1 MNALIDAAFARSRT
15 ALLSFVLIVL
25 MGAAAWLA
33 IPKEA
38 EPDVTVPIIY
48 VSMNHEGISPEDAER
63 LLLRPMERELQSI
76 EGIKEMRSTGTEGHA
91 SVLLEFDPGF
101 DPDQAL
107 QDVRAKVDLAKAKL
121 PADTDE
127 PIVHEVNLALFPVLT
142 VALSGPVPERTLVSL
157 ARDLQDRIEAVPGVL
172 EVKIGGDREEL
183 LEIIVDE
190 TVMETYGVA
199 YEELIALISRNNL
212 LVAAGAVD
220 TGAGRLSV
228 KVPGV
233 IEELDDVL
241 RMPVK
246 VAGDRVVTFADVA
259 SVRRTFKDPEGFARI
274 DGQPTLALEVSK
286 RVGANI
292 IETVAAVRAVVEAK
306 RQDWPKTLQV
316 TYLQDKSEQV
326 RDLLADLQKNV
337 VTAVVLVM
345 LVIIAALGW
354 RPALLVGLAIPGSFL
369 AGILTLYAL
378 GYTLNIIVLFSLILV
393 VGMLVDGAIV
403 VVELA
408 ERRLAEGM
416 SPREAY
422 AAGAKRMAWPIIA
435 STATTLAVFLPLVVW
450 PGMVGEFMKYL
461 PITVLITL
469 SASLLMAL
477 VFVPVIG
484 SLIARR
490 QARDSTSLRAVRIA
504 ESGELAELRGFTGLY
519 VRTLGRLLRRPLRTL
534 AGVLA
539 FIVATYAAYGVFG
552 HGVSFFPEMEPEMAQ
567 IQVHARGDLSAW
579 EKDALVRAVE
589 ERVLGMPEIET
600 VYARSMQSGGMGT
613 ELAED
618 TIGVIQL
625 DLIDWD
631 QRRPAKLMLEELRAR
646 TAAVPGVVLEVRE
659 QQHGPGPAKPV
670 EVELAG
676 RDQAAL
682 IAAVEQV
689 RATMDDLG
697 GFVDAEDNRPLPG
710 VEWRLMVDREQAARY
725 GADVGLLGSA
735 VQLVTGGIK
744 VAEYRPDDA
753 DDEVDIRVRFPVDE
767 RGLDR
772 LMGLRVP
779 TAQGLVPIR
788 NFVEFEPAPK
798 TGTVTRTDARR
809 AYSVS
814 ADVAESL
821 LPDQQ
826 VRRLKAALA
835 EADLPAG
842 VDVTFKGEDEEQRE
856 AMVFLTQAFVV
867 AVFLMG
873 IMLVTQFNSL
883 YQATLVL
890 SAIVL
895 STAGVL
901 LGLLVTGQSF
911 GIVMSGLGTIALAG
925 IVVNNNIVLID
936 TFNELRRRGLPAAE
950 AILRTGAQR
959 LRPVLLTS
967 ITTILGLMPM
977 VLGLNVDVLGRTIEV
992 GAPSTQ
998 WWTQLSSTIAG
1009 GLAFATIL
1017 TLLLTPSLLM
1027 LGEQMAERRQT
1038 RRARRL
1044 AAREEAAAGAEG

>member
-1 MNALIDAAFARSRT
+1 MNALIDAAFDRSRT
-15 ALLSFVLIVL
+15 ALLTFVLIL
-25 MGAAAWLA
+25 IMGAAAWLA

-127 PIVHEVNLALFPVLT
+127 PVVHEINLALFPVLT
-142 VALSGPVPERTLVSL
+142 VALSGPLPERSLVSL
-157 ARDLQDRIEAVPGVL
+157 ARDLQDQIEGVPGVL
-172 EVKIGGDREEL
+172 EVTIGGDREEL
-183 LEIIVDE
+183 LEILVEE
-190 TVMETYGVA
+190 TVMETYGVS
-199 YEELIALISRNNL
+199 YEELFNLIRGNNR
-212 LVAAGAVD
+212 LVAAGVLD

-233 IEELDDVL
+233 IEDIEDVL

-246 VAGDRVVTFADVA
+246 VSGDRVVTFADVA
-259 SVRRTFKDPEGFARI
+259 SVRRTYKDPQGFARI

-292 IETVAAVRAVVEAK
+292 IETVEAVRAVVENA
-306 RQDWPKTLQV
+306 RPQWPETIQV

-326 RDLLADLQKNV
+326 RELLADLQKNV

-345 LVIIAALGW
+345 LVIVAALGW

-416 SPREAY
+416 ERRAAY

-461 PITVLITL
+461 PITVLVTL

-484 SLIARR
+484 GRIAR
-490 QARDSTSLRAVRIA
+490 AADASSLAAVRTA
-504 ESGELAELRGFTGLY
+504 ESGDLAELRGFTGLY
-519 VRTLGRLLRRPLRTL
+519 VRTLERLLRRPLRTL
-534 AGVLA
+534 AAVLA
-539 FIVATYAAYGVFG
+539 FMVATYAAYGLFG
-552 HGVSFFPEMEPEMAQ
+552 HGVSFFPDMEPEVAQ
-567 IQVHARGDLSAW
+567 VQVHARGDLSAW

-589 ERVLGMPEIET
+589 ERVLGLPEVKT
-600 VYARSMQSGGMGT
+600 LYARSMQAGGSGND
-613 ELAED
+613 LAED

-631 QRRPAKLMLEELRAR
+631 QRRPARLLLEEIRER

-659 QQHGPGPAKPV
+659 QEHGPGPTKPV
-670 EVELAG
+670 EVELSG
-676 RDQAAL
+676 HDQDAL
-682 IAAVEQV
+682 IDAVAQV
-689 RATMDDLG
+689 RAAMEHLG

-710 VEWRLMVDREQAARY
+710 VEWRLIVNRERAARY
-725 GADVGLLGSA
+725 GADVGLIGNA
-735 VQLVTGGIK
+735 VQLVTTGIK

-753 DDEVDIRVRFPVDE
+753 DDEVDIRVRFPADD

-779 TAQGLVPIR
+779 TAEGLVPIR
-788 NFVEFEPAPK
+788 NFVEFRPSPK

-814 ADVAESL
+814 ADVAEGVL
-821 LPDQQ
+821 ADQQ
-826 VRRLKAALA
+826 VQRLKAALA
-835 EADLPAG
+835 EAELPKG
-842 VDVTFKGEDEEQRE
+842 VEVTFKGEDEEQRE
-856 AMVFLTQAFVV
+856 AMVFLSQAFVV
-867 AVFLMG
+867 AVFLMA

-883 YQATLVL
+883 YQAFLVL

-936 TFNELRRRGLPAAE
+936 TFNDLRRRGLPPAE
-950 AILRTGAQR
+950 AILRTAAQR

-967 ITTILGLMPM
+967 ITTVLGLMPM
-977 VLGLNVDVLGRTIEV
+977 VLGLNIDVIGRAVEV

-998 WWTQLSSTIAG
+998 WWTQLSSSIAG
-1009 GLAFATIL
+1009 GLAFATVL

-1027 LGEQMAERRQT
+1027 LGEQVAERR
-1038 RRARRL
+1038 RIRASQRQPEPT
-1044 AAREEAAAGAEG
+1044 AAD